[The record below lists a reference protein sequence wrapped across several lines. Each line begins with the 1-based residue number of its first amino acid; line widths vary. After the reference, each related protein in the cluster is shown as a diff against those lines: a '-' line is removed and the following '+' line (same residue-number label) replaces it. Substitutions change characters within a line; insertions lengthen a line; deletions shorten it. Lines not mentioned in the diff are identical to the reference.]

1 MAEKIKERG
10 GKTTHGCH
18 AGCVIQCSQV
28 YNDKNGE
35 YITSGFEYETIW
47 ALGAHLGIQDLDL
60 IAKIDGLMD
69 DLGLDSIETSV
80 ALGLAVDAGILEYGD
95 GKRAYEL
102 LADEL
107 ANGTPLGR
115 IIGAGTHLIGRLYGL
130 VRVPTVKGQAMPA
143 YEPRAVKGQGVSHIT
158 TPMGAD
164 HTAGYAVATNIL
176 NSGGHVDPLKKDGQ
190 VELSRNLQIASA
202 AVDSTGMCIF
212 VAFAALD
219 DPKCLP
225 SLIDMIN
232 ARFGTSLTGDDVT
245 GLGARILK
253 LERDF
258 NTKAGFTPADDR
270 MPEFMKYESLPPHN
284 VTWDFTN
291 EEIDAFWDF

>member
-1 MAEKIKERG
+1 MAENIKARG

-28 YNDKNGE
+28 YNDKDGN

-47 ALGAHLGIQDLDL
+47 AFGSNMGIEDLDQ

-69 DLGLDSIETSV
+69 DLGVDSIETGV
-80 ALGLAVDAGILEYGD
+80 TFGLAVEAGILAYGD
-95 GKRAYEL
+95 GVRAYEL
-102 LADEL
+102 IANDI

-115 IIGAGTHLIGRLYGL
+115 ILGSGTHVLGKIYGL

-143 YEPRAVKGQGVSHIT
+143 YEPRAVKGQGIT
-158 TPMGAD
+158 YATSTMGAD

-176 NSGGHVDPLKKDGQ
+176 NSGGYVDPLKKDGQ

-212 VAFAALD
+212 VAFPALD

-225 SLIDMIN
+225 ALIDMIN
-232 ARFGTSLTGDDVT
+232 ARFGIALTGDDVT
-245 GLGARILK
+245 NLGKNILK
-253 LERDF
+253 IEREF
-258 NTKAGFTPADDR
+258 NLKAGLTSADDR
-270 MPEFMKYESLPPHN
+270 LPEFMKYEILPPHN
-284 VTWDFTN
+284 VVWDFTN